1 MTNSAAVL
9 ADAAAYAAAVEE
21 ASRAAAAYYA
31 TGESTLDD
39 DAYDRLARGIAA
51 YEAAHPDEIHESS
64 PTGKVAGGAAVG
76 DVPHTVPMLSLDN
89 VFSAEQF
96 VSWTASLERRIGRP
110 VAAWSVE
117 PKLDGLAVAARYR
130 AGRLERLIT
139 RGDGTA
145 GEDVS
150 HAAAAVVGLPERLYA
165 PVTLEVRGE
174 ILMTNE
180 QFEQGNAIRTEHG
193 GAPSPTRAT
202 ELRAPCAPRTGPT
215 GWRRRSSRTGPCRS
229 PVRGDH
235 QDPHRAAPQRTPR
248 VRRGARRAHGRGH
261 GGGAGPGVHRGGVQ
275 ARVEEIAALR
285 AALPFGI
292 DGIVI
297 KADLAADQREAGSGT
312 RAPRWAIAHKLPAVE
327 KITRLLS
334 VEWNVGR
341 TGIIAPRAVLEPV
354 EIDGSTVGYATLHNP
369 ADITRRD
376 LRLGDQVMVYK
387 AGDIIPRIEA
397 PVAHLRTGD
406 ETPIAFPESCPQC
419 GSEID
424 MSEQRWRCARGRNC
438 RLVASVSYAAGRD
451 QLDIEGLGATRVV
464 QLVDAGLV
472 TDFAD
477 LFTLERDQLLA
488 LDRMG
493 ETSTDNLLAAIET
506 ARSRPL
512 SRVFCALGVRGTGRS
527 MSRRIARYFAT
538 MDRIVAAD
546 AESLQRVDGIGKE
559 KAAAVVEEL
568 AELAPLIGKLVRA
581 GVTMTEPG
589 ATPPPEP
596 GTEEQEGAGAGAEL
610 PLAGMKVV
618 VTGAMTGA
626 LEKLSRNQMNELIE
640 RAGGKSSS
648 SVSARTSLLVA
659 GEKAGS
665 KRTKAEGLGIRIADP
680 EEFAE
685 LLADFL
691 TGRAGRS
698 RRPGQPGGP
707 ARPARPWGL
716 SRWRRPL
723 WRWPP
728 WQRLW
733 RRPRLGGTPGRRRS
747 CRPCRRRRP
756 GRPCGPCRSRGW
768 SGPLSGARPELT
780 GSAFESVRKWLSL
793 TRYCIVRAWPC
804 LAISGPM
811 GAWTAVDGRPG
822 VRGDAFSVR
831 RTATQPCRPP
841 AGPPR
846 QGARAARRRPRPVR

>member
-1 MTNSAAVL
+1 MTNSAVVL
-9 ADAAAYAAAVEE
+9 ADASSYAAAVEQ
-21 ASRAAAAYYA
+21 ASQAAAAYYA
-31 TGESTLDD
+31 TGESPLDD

-51 YEAAHPDEIHESS
+51 YEDAHPREVLAAS

-76 DVPHTVPMLSLDN
+76 DIPHTVPMLSLDN

-96 VSWTASLERRIGRP
+96 ATWTVSLERRIGRP

-117 PKLDGLAVAARYR
+117 PKLDGLAVAARYEQ
-130 AGRLERLIT
+130 GRLDRLIT

-150 HAAAAVVGLPERLYA
+150 HAIGTVLGLPERLGA
-165 PVTLEVRGE
+165 PVTIEVRGE
-174 ILMTNE
+174 ILMTDE
-180 QFEQGNAIRTEHG
+180 QFEQANTVRTEHG
-193 GAPSPTRAT
+193 GAPFANPRNGAAGT
-202 ELRAPCAPRTGPT
+202 LRAKDRPYRVEMTFFAYGALALPGSGELTDTLAELPHSEVLAYVAGLGVHTAADTDVAPRTVT
-215 GWRRRSSRTGPCRS
+215 TVEAVQSR
-229 PVRGDH
+229 V
-235 QDPHRAAPQRTPR
+235 A
-248 VRRGARRAHGRGH
+248 
-261 GGGAGPGVHRGGVQ
+261 
-275 ARVEEIAALR
+275 EIGALR
-285 AALPFGI
+285 ASLPFGI

-312 RAPRWAIAHKLPAVE
+312 RAPRWAIAYKLPAVE
-327 KITRLLS
+327 KVTRLLA

-354 EIDGSTVGYATLHNP
+354 EIDGSTVSYATLHNP

-406 ETPIAFPESCPQC
+406 EQPIEFPASCPQC

-424 MSEQRWRCARGRNC
+424 TSEQRWRCTRGRDC

-477 LFTLERDQLLA
+477 LFTLERERLLA

-493 ETSTDNLLAAIET
+493 ETSTDNLLAAIAT

-546 AESLQRVDGIGKE
+546 IETLQLVDGIGKE
-559 KAAAVVEEL
+559 KAAGVVAEL
-568 AELAPLIGKLVRA
+568 AELAPLIEKLVRA
-581 GVTMTEPG
+581 GVNMTEPG
-589 ATPPPEP
+589 VTPPPEP
-596 GTEEQEGAGAGAEL
+596 GTEQGGEADGEAGTQAAVAPSDL
-610 PLAGMKVV
+610 PLDGMTVV
-618 VTGAMTGA
+618 VTGAMTGS

-648 SVSARTSLLVA
+648 SVSKRTSLLVA

-665 KRTKAEGLGIRIADP
+665 KRTKAEGLGVRIAAPD
-680 EEFAE
+680 EFAE
-685 LLADFL
+685 LIASFL
-691 TGRAGRS
+691 S
-698 RRPGQPGGP
+698 
-707 ARPARPWGL
+707 
-716 SRWRRPL
+716 
-723 WRWPP
+723 
-728 WQRLW
+728 
-733 RRPRLGGTPGRRRS
+733 
-747 CRPCRRRRP
+747 
-756 GRPCGPCRSRGW
+756 
-768 SGPLSGARPELT
+768 E
-780 GSAFESVRKWLSL
+780 EE
-793 TRYCIVRAWPC
+793 
-804 LAISGPM
+804 
-811 GAWTAVDGRPG
+811 
-822 VRGDAFSVR
+822 
-831 RTATQPCRPP
+831 
-841 AGPPR
+841 
-846 QGARAARRRPRPVR
+846 

>member
-1 MTNSAAVL
+1 MVTMTNSAAVL

-21 ASRAAAAYYA
+21 ASQAAAAYYA

-51 YEAAHPDEIHESS
+51 YEADHPDEIHESS

-96 VSWTASLERRIGRP
+96 ATWTASLARRIGRP

-130 AGRLERLIT
+130 EGRLERLIT
-139 RGDGTA
+139 RGDGAA

-150 HAAAAVVGLPERLYA
+150 HAAPAVVGLPERLAA
-165 PVTLEVRGE
+165 PVTIEVRGE

-180 QFEQGNAIRTEHG
+180 QFDQGNATRTEHG
-193 GAPSPTRAT
+193 GAPFANPRNGAAGTLRAKDRAYRVETTFFAYGALPLAGSGELAEALTELPHSELLAYVAGLGVHTAAAT
-202 ELRAPCAPRTGPT
+202 EVA
-215 GWRRRSSRTGPCRS
+215 
-229 PVRGDH
+229 PVRV
-235 QDPHRAAPQRTPR
+235 TT
-248 VRRGARRAHGRGH
+248 VEE
-261 GGGAGPGVHRGGVQ
+261 VQ
-275 ARVEEIAALR
+275 ARVAEIAALR
-285 AALPFGI
+285 AELPFGI

-297 KADLAADQREAGSGT
+297 KADLAADRREAGSGS

-376 LRLGDQVMVYK
+376 LRLGDRVMVYK

-397 PVAHLRTGD
+397 PVAHLRTGE
-406 ETPIAFPESCPQC
+406 ETPIEFPASCPQC

-424 MSEQRWRCARGRNC
+424 TSEQRWRCTRGRNC

-451 QLDIEGLGATRVV
+451 QLDIEGLGTTRVV

-477 LFTLERDQLLA
+477 LFTLEREQLLA

-493 ETSTDNLLAAIET
+493 ETSTDNLLAAIGT

-538 MDRIVAAD
+538 MDHIVAAD
-546 AESLQRVDGIGKE
+546 TESLQRVDGIGKE
-559 KAAAVVEEL
+559 KAAAVVAEL
-568 AELAPLIGKLVRA
+568 VELAPLIEKLVRA

-596 GTEEQEGAGAGAEL
+596 GTEEEGGGGTGAEL
-610 PLAGMKVV
+610 PLAGLKVV

-665 KRTKAEGLGIRIADP
+665 KRTKAEELGIRIAAP

-685 LLADFL
+685 LISGFL
-691 TGRAGRS
+691 TGETGAVPEAG
-698 RRPGQPGGP
+698 
-707 ARPARPWGL
+707 AAVEIV
-716 SRWRRPL
+716 
-723 WRWPP
+723 
-728 WQRLW
+728 
-733 RRPRLGGTPGRRRS
+733 
-747 CRPCRRRRP
+747 
-756 GRPCGPCRSRGW
+756 
-768 SGPLSGARPELT
+768 AVT
-780 GSAFESVRKWLSL
+780 GVE
-793 TRYCIVRAWPC
+793 
-804 LAISGPM
+804 
-811 GAWTAVDGRPG
+811 TAAVAVLEGEGKP
-822 VRGDAFSVR
+822 
-831 RTATQPCRPP
+831 TA
-841 AGPPR
+841 AGP
-846 QGARAARRRPRPVR
+846 QAEVADAVEAVEVAEVVEAVKV

>member
-1 MTNSAAVL
+1 MGRRSGPLSVVGGRMVAMTNSAAVL
-9 ADAAAYAAAVEE
+9 ADAAAYAAAVEQ
-21 ASRAAAAYYA
+21 ASVAAAAYYA
-31 TGESTLDD
+31 TGESALDD

-51 YEAAHPDEIHESS
+51 YEADHPEEVLAAS

-96 VSWTASLERRIGRP
+96 ATWTASLERRIGRP
-110 VAAWSVE
+110 VTAWSVE

-130 AGRLERLIT
+130 DGRFERLIT

-150 HAAAAVVGLPERLYA
+150 HAAGAVVGLPERLA
-165 PVTLEVRGE
+165 EPVTIEVRGE
-174 ILMTNE
+174 ILMTND
-180 QFEQGNAIRTEHG
+180 QFDQGNATRTEHG
-193 GAPSPTRAT
+193 GAPFANPRNGAAGT
-202 ELRAPCAPRTGPT
+202 LRAKDRAYRVETTFFAYGALPLPDSGELGETLAEL
-215 GWRRRSSRTGPCRS
+215 
-229 PVRGDH
+229 
-235 QDPHRAAPQRTPR
+235 PHSE
-248 VRRGARRAHGRGH
+248 VLSYV
-261 GGGAGPGVHRGGVQ
+261 AGLGVHTAAGTDV
-275 ARVEEIAALR
+275 APVLAATVEEVQVRVDAIGSLR
-285 AALPFGI
+285 AELPFGI

-312 RAPRWAIAHKLPAVE
+312 RAPRWAIAYKLPAVE
-327 KITRLLS
+327 KITRLLA

-369 ADITRRD
+369 ADIIRRD

-397 PVAHLRTGD
+397 PVVHLRTGD
-406 ETPIAFPESCPQC
+406 ETPIDFPESCPQC
-419 GSEID
+419 GSGID
-424 MSEQRWRCARGRNC
+424 TSEQRWRCTRGRNC

-472 TDFAD
+472 ADFAD
-477 LFTLERDQLLA
+477 LFTLEREQLLA

-506 ARSRPL
+506 ARTRPL

-546 AESLQRVDGIGKE
+546 VETLQRVDGIGKE
-559 KAAAVVEEL
+559 KAAAVVAEL
-568 AELAPLIGKLVRA
+568 VELAPLIDKLVAA

-596 GTEEQEGAGAGAEL
+596 GTEEEAAAGAGAEAVGGTGSTL
-610 PLAGMKVV
+610 PLAGMTVV
-618 VTGAMTGA
+618 VTGAMSGA

-648 SVSARTSLLVA
+648 SVSQRTSLLVA
-659 GEKAGS
+659 GDKAGS
-665 KRTKAEGLGIRIADP
+665 KRTKAEDLGVRIAVP

-685 LLADFL
+685 LVGAFLA
-691 TGRAGRS
+691 AGED
-698 RRPGQPGGP
+698 
-707 ARPARPWGL
+707 
-716 SRWRRPL
+716 
-723 WRWPP
+723 
-728 WQRLW
+728 
-733 RRPRLGGTPGRRRS
+733 T
-747 CRPCRRRRP
+747 
-756 GRPCGPCRSRGW
+756 
-768 SGPLSGARPELT
+768 
-780 GSAFESVRKWLSL
+780 
-793 TRYCIVRAWPC
+793 
-804 LAISGPM
+804 
-811 GAWTAVDGRPG
+811 
-822 VRGDAFSVR
+822 
-831 RTATQPCRPP
+831 
-841 AGPPR
+841 
-846 QGARAARRRPRPVR
+846 

>member
-193 GAPSPTRAT
+193 GAPFANPRNGAAGTLRAKDRAYRVETTFFAYGALPLAGSGEITETLTELPHSELLAYVAGLGVHTAAAT
-202 ELRAPCAPRTGPT
+202 EVA
-215 GWRRRSSRTGPCRS
+215 
-229 PVRGDH
+229 PVRVS
-235 QDPHRAAPQRTPR
+235 T
-248 VRRGARRAHGRGH
+248 VE
-261 GGGAGPGVHRGGVQ
+261 GVQ

-538 MDRIVAAD
+538 MDHIVAAD

-685 LLADFL
+685 LLAGFL
-691 TGRAGRS
+691 TGEGRAVAETGAAGETGETGEAVGVVAVAEAVVEVAAVAEAVSEAEVVAVAEAVAEAEAGR
-698 RRPGQPGGP
+698 
-707 ARPARPWGL
+707 
-716 SRWRRPL
+716 
-723 WRWPP
+723 
-728 WQRLW
+728 
-733 RRPRLGGTPGRRRS
+733 
-747 CRPCRRRRP
+747 
-756 GRPCGPCRSRGW
+756 
-768 SGPLSGARPELT
+768 GAGET
-780 GSAFESVRKWLSL
+780 EV
-793 TRYCIVRAWPC
+793 VQ
-804 LAISGPM
+804 
-811 GAWTAVDGRPG
+811 AVQ
-822 VRGDAFSVR
+822 A
-831 RTATQPCRPP
+831 
-841 AGPPR
+841 
-846 QGARAARRRPRPVR
+846 